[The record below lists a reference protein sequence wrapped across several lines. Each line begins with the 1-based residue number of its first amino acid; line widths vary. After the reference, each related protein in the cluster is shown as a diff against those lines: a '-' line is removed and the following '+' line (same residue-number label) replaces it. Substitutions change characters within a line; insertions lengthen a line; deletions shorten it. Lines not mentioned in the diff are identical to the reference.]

1 MKSTRKAFAVSLS
14 ALTAVMALAAPQPQQ
29 SNSVN
34 LTASALSISDM
45 PSEYQYAADWIWENR
60 ICAENATGSGYNNQS
75 KRYNGMFD
83 QIIDGQGTLNYIVRW
98 HSTKT
103 ITLQQRQN
111 LEIALEEC
119 VNAWTDYLVDYDS
132 WPYQHVDVRIVG
144 WAVTDPS
151 LLLDLQSDEIV
162 YTNAETYVIQSG
174 ESQEIPTTMA
184 SGPSELSRFDHFF
197 DESYE
202 YPGGLDKRFDQYLW
216 ATQGFPDY
224 GGCGGDWGQ
233 RLSDNY
239 YIGMAEGTSSKHV
252 QIHELGHGFGIT
264 DFYGGEGASDG
275 FPPGGF
281 PGNGTSIMMAGSS
294 SVITDFDGWML
305 RYMWSKL
312 LTENGRID
320 LANAVGPDSIVGTQT
335 SSTSVSTTTT
345 TTTTTTVDP
354 PIGDVVSL
362 PVHYDSN
369 NQYWLVDTNGAATI
383 TLEAT
388 GLPWAALSG
397 GYGYWDSVDGAWVTG
412 EYQFENS
419 LGDDGVETVIITIP
433 AEDVTTQLQIQVYY
447 YAQWSNDANDMVA
460 QDPSTLQFRAYGV
473 PSAITTSTT
482 SDATTTTSTTTTTT
496 TTITTTD
503 SEADPPVDTLIG
515 DVNCDGNVK
524 INDVILLNR
533 FLAEDGDVEISDQ
546 GLRNGDVDL
555 NGQNTSEDAVAILR
569 ILAGLNSE

>member
-1 MKSTRKAFAVSLS
+1 MKSAHKALAISLS
-14 ALTAVMALAAPQPQQ
+14 ALTAAMAIAAPQHR
-29 SNSVN
+29 NGGGVR
-34 LTASALSISDM
+34 LTASALSLSDM
-45 PSEYQYAADWIWENR
+45 PDAYQYAADWIWENR
-60 ICAENATGSGYNNQS
+60 ICAENSTGSGYNNQS

-103 ITLQQRQN
+103 ITLQQRQK
-111 LEIALEEC
+111 LEVALEEC

-132 WPYQHVDVRIVG
+132 WPYQHIDVRIVG

-162 YTNAETYVIQSG
+162 YTQTEPYTIQPG

-197 DESYE
+197 DESYQ

-239 YIGMAEGTSSKHV
+239 YIGIAEGTSSKHV

-294 SVITDFDGWML
+294 AVITDFDGWLL

-312 LTENGRID
+312 LTETGRID
-320 LANAVGPDSIVGTQT
+320 LANAVGPDSIVGTQP
-335 SSTSVSTTTT
+335 SVTTTTTTSTTTT
-345 TTTTTTVDP
+345 TTTTTTVSNP
-354 PIGDVVSL
+354 PAGDVVSL
-362 PVHYDSN
+362 PVHYDSS
-369 NQYWLVDTNGAATI
+369 NQVWLVDTNGATTI

-388 GLPWAALSG
+388 GLPWAALNG
-397 GYGYWDSVDGAWVTG
+397 GYGYWDSVDSEWVSG
-412 EYQFENS
+412 KYQFENS
-419 LGDDGVETVIITIP
+419 LGDDGVETITITIP
-433 AEDVTTQLQIQVYY
+433 EEDATVQLQIQVYY
-447 YAQWSNDANDMVA
+447 YAQWSNDANDMVD
-460 QDPSTLQFRAYGV
+460 QDPGTLQFRAYGV
-473 PSAITTSTT
+473 TTT
-482 SDATTTTSTTTTTT
+482 TTTTSTTTTSTT
-496 TTITTTD
+496 TTSTTTTD
-503 SEADPPVDTLIG
+503 SGIEPPVATLIG

-524 INDVILLNR
+524 IGDVILFNR
-533 FLAEDGDVEISDQ
+533 FLAEDGTAEISEQ
-546 GLRNGDVDL
+546 GLRNADADFSG
-555 NGQNTSEDAVAILR
+555 GTSSDDAVAILR
-569 ILAGLNSE
+569 ILAGLNMQ